1 MARNLAAVII
11 LYHLYSMWYIVFYYV
26 YFILQIVNFI
36 CVLVDAHYQ
45 QLVLSPDSQ
54 EVLINLHQTVE
65 TQVLSPKQLPK
76 YNIPSQQ
83 NATICVTF
91 DFGNFHFEKQKLL
104 LSGLFEIKKKK
115 SHINFV
121 EI

>member
-1 MARNLAAVII
+1 M
-11 LYHLYSMWYIVFYYV
+11 YHLNSMWYIVIYYNL

-76 YNIPSQQ
+76 YNNIPSQQ
-83 NATICVTF
+83 NMLTF
-91 DFGNFHFEKQKLL
+91 
-104 LSGLFEIKKKK
+104 
-115 SHINFV
+115 V
-121 EI
+121 